1 MTRLAVAV
9 AAFALAAAAPAQTP
23 APSAPDQKST
33 ERTAVSAATF
43 LADAAMTGMFEIRA
57 GLLAVRKAD
66 DPAYLDF
73 AELMIGDHTNTRE
86 EIDKLA
92 ADLGD
97 VRLPH
102 APDSAY
108 QARIDQL
115 GSLSGAA
122 FERAYKAEQVRELQ
136 HAVAL
141 FRQYAKSGDKP
152 DVKSWAA
159 QTLPMLE
166 TSLNNAEGLAA
177 PTAAPTTGSAS
188 PGK

>member
-1 MTRLAVAV
+1 MTRLAIAV
-9 AAFALAAAAPAQTP
+9 SAFALAASVQAQTP
-23 APSAPDQKST
+23 APSAPDQNST
-33 ERTAVSAATF
+33 ERTTVSAAAF

-57 GLLAVRKAD
+57 GLLALRQAD

-102 APDSAY
+102 ALDSAH

-115 GSLSGAA
+115 GSLSGAG
-122 FERAYKAEQVRELQ
+122 FERAYKAEQVQELQ

-141 FRQYAKSGDKP
+141 FRRYAESGDKP
-152 DVKSWAA
+152 DMKSWAT

-166 TSLNNAEGLAA
+166 TSLNNAKELAA
-177 PTAAPTTGSAS
+177 PTEAPTTGSAS